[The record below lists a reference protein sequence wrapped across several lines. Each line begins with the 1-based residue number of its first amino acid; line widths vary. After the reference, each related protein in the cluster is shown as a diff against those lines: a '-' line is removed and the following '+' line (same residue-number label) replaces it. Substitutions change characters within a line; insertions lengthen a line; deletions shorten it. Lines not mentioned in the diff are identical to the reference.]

1 MDDNQLTTVAP
12 VPEPVFS
19 ADDKLSTLLIKAYQ
33 GEVSGE
39 VLFGRLSQRSDD
51 ADHRHK
57 LEVLRLLEARTR
69 NAMVPA
75 MRRNGLPT
83 DPDPEVEHDAETLA
97 DGAASLGWSD
107 LVAAFEPITTQFID
121 LYERIGEL
129 AAGEDLAVAELL
141 VAHEVALREF
151 GRRELSGRGND
162 SLDEISALP
171 HMR

>member
-1 MDDNQLTTVAP
+1 MDDSQLTTDTPA
-12 VPEPVFS
+12 PEPVFS
-19 ADDKLSTLLIKAYQ
+19 ADDNLSTLLIKAYQ

-39 VLFGRLSQRSDD
+39 VLFGRLSQRTDD

-75 MRRNGLPT
+75 MERNGLPT

-97 DGAASLGWSD
+97 DAAASLAWSD
-107 LVAAFEPITTQFID
+107 LLAAFEPITTQFID
-121 LYERIGEL
+121 LYQRIGEL
-129 AAGEDLAVAELL
+129 AAGEDRAVAELL
-141 VAHEVALREF
+141 VSHEVALREF
-151 GRRELSGRGND
+151 GRRELSDRGND
-162 SLDEISALP
+162 SLDQITALP